1 MGLREKFLFLAGFA
15 GFLMLLISAIGY
27 FSAYSN
33 LEESVEHEL
42 MASIKTQQESLEGW
56 LESGSAV
63 ATSTANLMTAL
74 NGNDSIANMSEML
87 SMADHHPFIIEVG
100 FGNEKGFFQG
110 RQAGNKTGTIDP
122 RQRPW
127 YNDGKNAGKTVF
139 TEAYID
145 KFTNQLVTSAVSPF
159 QNNGRFAGTVFV
171 DISLDSLKDVVNR
184 IHYRGQ
190 GQGII
195 IEKTGNVL
203 AASGP
208 AEIMSSVQNLGEIA
222 PHFSEMLTKGEGF
235 FTIENSAL
243 KDPMYADGSIFVY
256 TTVPSTGWILG
267 CEVPKNFVFESVTNM
282 QIQFLI
288 ITVIGTVLMVF
299 MLLKVA
305 SDISMPIIALEE
317 NVQNMANGNLR
328 IKDVA
333 VTTSDEIG
341 SLTKEFNE
349 MSRHIR
355 GLVEQVAK
363 TAEQLAASSE
373 QLSASAH
380 QSADTSVK
388 VTETVNEVSS
398 DMNRQLDDIT
408 TAKSSVDLVFGDI
421 RTMVDKAKNV
431 ADTSVKT
438 ADAAKTG
445 QNLMEEATSKI
456 GNIETS
462 VLKSAQLVEKLG
474 ENSKQIGEIVE
485 AISGIADQTNLLA
498 LNAAIEAARAGEAG
512 KGFAV
517 VADEV
522 RKLATASQE
531 SAEQIRSRIQAIQT
545 ATEEAVTSMKTG
557 TNDVKAGTEAV
568 RNVGIQ
574 FREIM
579 RMVDGIKS
587 QIDGINSSVNTVSNG
602 ANGIV
607 EAVDSI
613 DTVTRATDE
622 RTQSIASAT
631 QSQSASNE
639 EIAAAAQNLSNLAT
653 DLQNVISRFKI

>member
-1 MGLREKFLFLAGFA
+1 MGWMDNMKVAYKLIVLNIVALLGMVAIGVFGYVALQDAKDAIDRMYEVNLKNIDLAGQARHAMRMSQLQAILAPLTSDQTTFQSRLDRYNA
-15 GFLMLLISAIGY
+15 NIAEMDKNIVDYIAINKDTPELIQQLNKIQSGWDEFKQKTSHTVNMRPPIGGDQSAIAAHRKEVLDYYEANIKDLGL
-27 FSAYSN
+27 SVGED
-33 LEESVEHEL
+33 LEDLQQLSRDISEREIKANAESIDGTTRNVIIA
-42 MASIKTQQESLEGW
+42 MAVCALILVLTSIAITKAITAPLSQMIHICNKLRDGDFRDK
-56 LESGSAV
+56 GN
-63 ATSTANLMTAL
+63 TSEPRGDEFGLMTNAVF
-74 NGNDSIANMSEML
+74 DM
-87 SMADHHPFIIEVG
+87 
-100 FGNEKGFFQG
+100 
-110 RQAGNKTGTIDP
+110 RTTI
-122 RQRPW
+122 
-127 YNDGKNAGKTVF
+127 
-139 TEAYID
+139 
-145 KFTNQLVTSAVSPF
+145 NQLMKKTSA
-159 QNNGRFAGTVFV
+159 
-171 DISLDSLKDVVNR
+171 
-184 IHYRGQ
+184 
-190 GQGII
+190 
-195 IEKTGNVL
+195 
-203 AASGP
+203 
-208 AEIMSSVQNLGEIA
+208 
-222 PHFSEMLTKGEGF
+222 
-235 FTIENSAL
+235 
-243 KDPMYADGSIFVY
+243 
-256 TTVPSTGWILG
+256 
-267 CEVPKNFVFESVTNM
+267 
-282 QIQFLI
+282 
-288 ITVIGTVLMVF
+288 
-299 MLLKVA
+299 
-305 SDISMPIIALEE
+305 
-317 NVQNMANGNLR
+317 
-328 IKDVA
+328 
-333 VTTSDEIG
+333 
-341 SLTKEFNE
+341 
-349 MSRHIR
+349 
-355 GLVEQVAK
+355 